1 MDTLTGTQKTPSAM
15 KKAMKKNINKGENWR
30 RFGKKKKAKQIIHL
44 MTVVLETFQRSSL
57 TLMVTMWNESSCLL
71 RQLDWMFCFCF
82 PLEVNSE
89 Y

>member
-15 KKAMKKNINKGENWR
+15 KKAKNINKGKNW

-57 TLMVTMWNESSCLL
+57 TLMVTMWNESS
-71 RQLDWMFCFCF
+71 
-82 PLEVNSE
+82 
-89 Y
+89 

>member
-57 TLMVTMWNESSCLL
+57 TLRSLCGMKVHVCYVNLTG
-71 RQLDWMFCFCF
+71 CFVF
-82 PLEVNSE
+82 VFH
-89 Y
+89 